1 MEFKRC
7 SRCGCFYVSNT
18 NVCEA
23 CLPKDNLEISKLKNY
38 FADNEIVQASVDS
51 ISINTG
57 ISVKNVNR
65 YLNLENFSDIQIK
78 L

>member
-1 MEFKRC
+1 M
-7 SRCGCFYVSNT
+7 
-18 NVCEA
+18 
-23 CLPKDNLEISKLKNY
+23 SKLKNY
-38 FADNEIVQASVDS
+38 FADNNVVQANVDS

-65 YLNLENFSDIQIK
+65 YLNSEDFSDIQIK

>member
-7 SRCGCFYVSNT
+7 SRCGCFFVSNT
-18 NVCEA
+18 PVCEA
-23 CLPKDNLEISKLKNY
+23 CLPKDNLEMSKLKNY
-38 FADNEIVQASVDS
+38 FADNNVVQASVDS

-57 ISVKNVNR
+57 ISIKNVNR
-65 YLNLENFSDIQIK
+65 YLNSEDFSDIQIK